1 MKQIVSTVL
10 VKNSMEV
17 HELARHFDVSEA
29 TIRRDLELLEQ
40 QQLLSRTHGG
50 ATRHIA
56 FNDVPLGYKTCEDS
70 EEKKR
75 IARAALAYANDARVV
90 GFTGGTTIGE
100 FAPLLSNRDGLTV
113 VTNALNIAIRLTE
126 NPRMRVFT
134 VGGEVRSS
142 SQEAV
147 GPSAETFLLDYHID
161 VSFIGVDGVDGST
174 GCTNYDQVGAK
185 VNSTM
190 MKQSRKTVVLADA
203 TKIGRIALASLCP
216 MNAVSVLITDTR
228 APDSAVESIE
238 AHGCT
243 VIRA

>member
-1 MKQIVSTVL
+1 
-10 VKNSMEV
+10 MEV
-17 HELARHFDVSEA
+17 HDLAHHFEVSEA

-56 FNDVPLGYKTCEDS
+56 FNDLPLGYKNQQDI
-70 EEKKR
+70 EEKRR
-75 IARAALAYANDARVV
+75 IAHAALTYADGARVI

-100 FAPLLSNRDGLTV
+100 FAPLLANRSGLTV

-126 NPRMRVFT
+126 NPGMRVFT

-142 SQEAV
+142 SKESV
-147 GPSAETFLLDYHID
+147 GPSAETFLLDYNID
-161 VSFIGVDGVDGST
+161 VSFIGVDGVEASA
-174 GCTNYDQVGAK
+174 GCTNYDQIGAR
-185 VNSTM
+185 VNSMM

-216 MNAVSVLITDTR
+216 MTAVSVLITDSR
-228 APDSAVESIE
+228 APDSAVDAIE
-238 AHGCT
+238 ARGCT